1 MSRRNDYLSPEALAD
16 ELAEEWKAQMM
27 AHYSAQAAPETRPNN
42 NDRTPVRSEP
52 IIRTGGSSRIVGVFA
67 LLFGIPLWLEA
78 ARFTRDG
85 WILFINWIC
94 ARFQIGGTEPW
105 HIGALD
111 WRVGLGLIAL
121 LGFAYSYVEMWK
133 QPIKLP
139 TKCETV
145 RGFNAWRVAASDLKA
160 WRIEKRWEAWIVWA
174 VLIASDVATTYAGAQ
189 KPDPSGLAIMRD
201 IAAGG
206 GVLIGYAILLT
217 FIPDRLARFGIKS
230 LFGG

>member
-1 MSRRNDYLSPEALAD
+1 MALRRRR
-16 ELAEEWKAQMM
+16 
-27 AHYSAQAAPETRPNN
+27 QAFAG
-42 NDRTPVRSEP
+42 TPVRSAPLESKKP
-52 IIRTGGSSRIVGVFA
+52 TEEEEETRVSGSSRIVGVFA

-94 ARFQIGGTEPW
+94 TRFQIGGAEPW
-105 HIGALD
+105 QIGALD
-111 WRVGLGLIAL
+111 WRVGLALIVL
-121 LGFAYSYVEMWK
+121 LGFGYSYVEMWK

-139 TKCETV
+139 QKCETA
-145 RGFNAWRVAASDLKA
+145 RGFKAWRMAASDLKA
-160 WRIEKRWEAWIVWA
+160 WRFERRWEAWIVWA

-201 IAAGG
+201 IAAAGG
-206 GVLIGYAILLT
+206 ALTLYAIILT
-217 FIPDRLARFGIKS
+217 FIPDRLARYGIKA